1 MPVRGLSEVE
11 VATIG
16 GVSLTAA
23 EGAYPAGDPLGRPL
37 NGSLATVD
45 GYDPNPGVTAIGAT
59 GRLVTTF
66 FPLEQ
71 EGALWPLEVRLTRYD
86 PVALLPALQ
95 AVFATGAAFDVSF
108 PLVDGRT
115 FTGSAKAD
123 RTGGQSP
130 IQTTN
135 DHPHYGGQGRELV
148 LKMLAVSGG
157 FA

>member
-59 GRLVTTF
+59 GRQTTTF

-86 PVALLPALQ
+86 PVVLLPALQ
-95 AVFATGAAFDVSF
+95 AEFAAGPPFDVVL

-115 FTGSAKAD
+115 WTGKAKAD

-135 DHPHYGGQGRELV
+135 DHPHYGGQGKELV
-148 LKMLAVSGG
+148 LKMLATEGG

>member
-16 GVSLTAA
+16 AVNLTAA
-23 EGAYPAGDPLGRPL
+23 QGIYPAGHALGRPL

-45 GYDPNPGVTAIGAT
+45 SYDPNPGVTAIGAT
-59 GRLVTTF
+59 GRLTTTF
-66 FPLEQ
+66 FPLDEP
-71 EGALWPLEVRLTRYD
+71 GALWPLEVRLTRYD
-86 PVALLPALQ
+86 PSVHLPAIQ
-95 AVFATGAAFDVSF
+95 AEFAAGPPFDFSF

-115 FTGSAKAD
+115 LAGKAKAD

-148 LKMLAVSGG
+148 LKMLATEGG
-157 FA
+157 FV